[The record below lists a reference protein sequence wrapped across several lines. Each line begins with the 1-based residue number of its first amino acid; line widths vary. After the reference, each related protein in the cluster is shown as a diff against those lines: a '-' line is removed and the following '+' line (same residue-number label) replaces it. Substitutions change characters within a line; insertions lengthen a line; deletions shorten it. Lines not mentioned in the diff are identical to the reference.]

1 MVRPGTEASMRPR
14 AIVMRALGYDEVVV
28 DRYGSVIGTIE
39 GNRPGPTVLFDG
51 HIDTVPAENAEKWA
65 YPPFEARIAD
75 GRIYGRG
82 TSDMKGADAAFTKAV
97 AWFAADR
104 NRDFAGRICVA
115 GVVQEECFEGVASR
129 SVSEICKPDYVII
142 GESSMCNLKVGQRGR
157 AEIKIEAR
165 GVPAHSANPEKGVN
179 AVYKMCGVIDAVRRI
194 VPGEHTVL
202 GRGILELVDI
212 KSEPY
217 PGASVVP
224 EFCSAT
230 YDRRLLVGE
239 TTESVLASVQSALA
253 DLVARDNELQ
263 VNAHFTEAEDSSMP
277 MPTGSAPSRPSSR
290 RRASRLRSSSTAS
303 APTAAITQAR
313 RVSGPS
319 ASVPH
324 ARTSPTPWTSTS
336 RSPSS
341 RRSPTA
347 TTPCWRRC
355 SHKPV
360 KGTGYLTEKR
370 DEQSP
375 RFSKEDKRP
384 VSSPTTRRPPKR
396 GPGGRWHP
404 QCAGTR

>member
-1 MVRPGTEASMRPR
+1 MDETRAAELVEFCQRLVRTKSYSGQEQDA
-14 AIVMRALGYDEVVV
+14 AAVLADEMRALGYDDVIV
-28 DRYGSVIGTIE
+28 DKYGSVIGTIE

-129 SVSEICKPDYVII
+129 SVSEICKPDFVII
-142 GESSMCNLKVGQRGR
+142 GESSLCNLKIGQRGR
-157 AEIKIEAR
+157 AEIKIETR

-179 AVYKMCGVIDAVRRI
+179 AVYKMCNVIDAVRRI
-194 VPGEHTVL
+194 VPGEHPVL
-202 GRGILELVDI
+202 GKGILELVDI

-239 TTESVLASVQSALA
+239 TQTSVLASVQSALA
-253 DLVARDNELQ
+253 DLVAKDDELQ
-263 VNAHFTEAEDSSMP
+263 VNAHFTEAEDVCY
-277 MPTGSAPSRPSSR
+277 TGERIAAERFFPGWLFDADADWIQAIKAKLDEKGFSPEIAQYNFCTNGSHYAGEAGIRTIGLGPSREDLAHTVDEYIEIP
-290 RRASRLRSSSTAS
+290 
-303 APTAAITQAR
+303 Q
-313 RVSGPS
+313 
-319 ASVPH
+319 
-324 ARTSPTPWTSTS
+324 
-336 RSPSS
+336 
-341 RRSPTA
+341 
-347 TTPCWRRC
+347 
-355 SHKPV
+355 
-360 KGTGYLTEKR
+360 LTKVADCYYAVLEALL
-370 DEQSP
+370 
-375 RFSKEDKRP
+375 
-384 VSSPTTRRPPKR
+384 
-396 GPGGRWHP
+396 G
-404 QCAGTR
+404 

>member
-1 MVRPGTEASMRPR
+1 MDETRAAELVEFCQRLVRTKSYSGQEQDAAS
-14 AIVMRALGYDEVVV
+14 ALADEMRALGYDDVIV

-51 HIDTVPAENAEKWA
+51 HIDTVPAENAEKWT
-65 YPPFEARIAD
+65 YPPFEAHIAD

-142 GESSMCNLKVGQRGR
+142 GESSLCNLKVGQRGR
-157 AEIKIEAR
+157 AEIKIETR

-194 VPGEHTVL
+194 SPGEHPVL

-239 TTESVLASVQSALA
+239 TPESVLASVQSALA
-253 DLVARDNELQ
+253 DLVARDDELQ
-263 VNAHFTEAEDSSMP
+263 VNAHFTEAEDVCY
-277 MPTGSAPSRPSSR
+277 TGERIAAERFFPGWLFDADADWICAIKAKLEEKGFSPKITQYNFCTNGSHYAGEAGIRTIGLGPSREDLAHTVDEYIEISE
-290 RRASRLRSSSTAS
+290 
-303 APTAAITQAR
+303 
-313 RVSGPS
+313 
-319 ASVPH
+319 
-324 ARTSPTPWTSTS
+324 
-336 RSPSS
+336 
-341 RRSPTA
+341 
-347 TTPCWRRC
+347 
-355 SHKPV
+355 
-360 KGTGYLTEKR
+360 LTKVADCYYAVLE
-370 DEQSP
+370 
-375 RFSKEDKRP
+375 
-384 VSSPTTRRPPKR
+384 
-396 GPGGRWHP
+396 
-404 QCAGTR
+404 ALLA

>member
-1 MVRPGTEASMRPR
+1 MDETRAAGLVEFCQRLVRTKSYSGQEAEVASVL
-14 AIVMRALGYDEVVV
+14 ADEMRALGYDEVVV

-51 HIDTVPAENAEKWA
+51 HIDTVPAENAEKWT

-75 GRIYGRG
+75 DRIYGRG

-142 GESSMCNLKVGQRGR
+142 GESSLCNLKVGQRGR
-157 AEIKIEAR
+157 AEIKIETR

-194 VPGEHTVL
+194 VPGEHPVL
-202 GRGILELVDI
+202 GKGILELVDI

-239 TTESVLASVQSALA
+239 TPERVLASVQSALA
-253 DLVARDNELQ
+253 DLVARDDELQ
-263 VNAHFTEAEDSSMP
+263 VNAHFTEAEDVCY
-277 MPTGSAPSRPSSR
+277 TGERIAAERFFPGWLFDADADWIQTIKGKLEEKGFSPKIEQYSFCTNGSHYAGEAGIRTIGLGPSREDLAHTVDEYIEISE
-290 RRASRLRSSSTAS
+290 
-303 APTAAITQAR
+303 
-313 RVSGPS
+313 
-319 ASVPH
+319 
-324 ARTSPTPWTSTS
+324 
-336 RSPSS
+336 
-341 RRSPTA
+341 
-347 TTPCWRRC
+347 
-355 SHKPV
+355 
-360 KGTGYLTEKR
+360 LTKVADCYYGVLE
-370 DEQSP
+370 
-375 RFSKEDKRP
+375 
-384 VSSPTTRRPPKR
+384 
-396 GPGGRWHP
+396 
-404 QCAGTR
+404 ALLA

>member
-1 MVRPGTEASMRPR
+1 MDETRAAELVEFCQRLVRTKSYSGQEQDAAS
-14 AIVMRALGYDEVVV
+14 ALADEMRALGYDDVIV

-51 HIDTVPAENAEKWA
+51 HIDTVPAENAEKWT
-65 YPPFEARIAD
+65 YPPFEAHIAD

-142 GESSMCNLKVGQRGR
+142 GESSLCNLKVGQRGR
-157 AEIKIEAR
+157 AEIKIETR

-194 VPGEHTVL
+194 SPGEHPVL

-239 TTESVLASVQSALA
+239 TPESVLASVQSALA
-253 DLVARDNELQ
+253 DLVARDDELQ
-263 VNAHFTEAEDSSMP
+263 VNAHFTEAEDVCY
-277 MPTGSAPSRPSSR
+277 TGERIAAERFFPGWLFGADADWICAIKAKLEEKGFSPKITQYNFCTNGSHYAGEAGIKTIGLGPSREDLAHTVDEYIEISE
-290 RRASRLRSSSTAS
+290 
-303 APTAAITQAR
+303 
-313 RVSGPS
+313 
-319 ASVPH
+319 
-324 ARTSPTPWTSTS
+324 
-336 RSPSS
+336 
-341 RRSPTA
+341 
-347 TTPCWRRC
+347 
-355 SHKPV
+355 
-360 KGTGYLTEKR
+360 LTKVADCYYAVLE
-370 DEQSP
+370 
-375 RFSKEDKRP
+375 
-384 VSSPTTRRPPKR
+384 
-396 GPGGRWHP
+396 
-404 QCAGTR
+404 ALLA

>member
-1 MVRPGTEASMRPR
+1 MDETRAAELVEFCQRLVRTKSYSGQEQDAAS
-14 AIVMRALGYDEVVV
+14 ALADEMRALGYDDVIV

-51 HIDTVPAENAEKWA
+51 HIDTVPAENAEKWT
-65 YPPFEARIAD
+65 YPPFEAHIAD

-142 GESSMCNLKVGQRGR
+142 GESSLCNLKVGQRGR
-157 AEIKIEAR
+157 AEIKIETR

-194 VPGEHTVL
+194 SPGEHPVL

-239 TTESVLASVQSALA
+239 TPESVLASVQSALA
-253 DLVARDNELQ
+253 DLVARDDELQ
-263 VNAHFTEAEDSSMP
+263 VNAHFTEAEDVCY
-277 MPTGSAPSRPSSR
+277 TGERIAAERFFPGWLFDADADWICAIKAKLEEKGFSPKITQYNFCTNGSHYAGEAGIKTIGLGPSREDLAHTVDEYIEISE
-290 RRASRLRSSSTAS
+290 
-303 APTAAITQAR
+303 
-313 RVSGPS
+313 
-319 ASVPH
+319 
-324 ARTSPTPWTSTS
+324 
-336 RSPSS
+336 
-341 RRSPTA
+341 
-347 TTPCWRRC
+347 
-355 SHKPV
+355 
-360 KGTGYLTEKR
+360 LTKVADCYYAVLE
-370 DEQSP
+370 
-375 RFSKEDKRP
+375 
-384 VSSPTTRRPPKR
+384 
-396 GPGGRWHP
+396 
-404 QCAGTR
+404 ALLA

>member
-1 MVRPGTEASMRPR
+1 MDETRAAELVEFCQRLVRTKSYSGQEQDAAS
-14 AIVMRALGYDEVVV
+14 ALADEMRALGYDDVIV

-39 GNRPGPTVLFDG
+39 GNRPGPTVLCDG
-51 HIDTVPAENAEKWA
+51 HIDTVPAENAEKWT
-65 YPPFEARIAD
+65 YPPFEAHIAD

-142 GESSMCNLKVGQRGR
+142 GESSLCNLKVGQRGR
-157 AEIKIEAR
+157 AEIKIETR

-194 VPGEHTVL
+194 SPGEHPVL

-239 TTESVLASVQSALA
+239 TPESVLASVQSALA
-253 DLVARDNELQ
+253 DLVARDDELQ
-263 VNAHFTEAEDSSMP
+263 VNAHFTEAEDVCY
-277 MPTGSAPSRPSSR
+277 TGERIAAERFFPGWLFDADADWICAIKAKLEEKGFSPKITQYNFCTNGSHYAGEAGIKTIGLGPSREDLAHTVDEYIEISE
-290 RRASRLRSSSTAS
+290 
-303 APTAAITQAR
+303 
-313 RVSGPS
+313 
-319 ASVPH
+319 
-324 ARTSPTPWTSTS
+324 
-336 RSPSS
+336 
-341 RRSPTA
+341 
-347 TTPCWRRC
+347 
-355 SHKPV
+355 
-360 KGTGYLTEKR
+360 LTKVADCYYAVLE
-370 DEQSP
+370 
-375 RFSKEDKRP
+375 
-384 VSSPTTRRPPKR
+384 
-396 GPGGRWHP
+396 
-404 QCAGTR
+404 ALLA

>member
-1 MVRPGTEASMRPR
+1 MDETRAAELVEFCQRLVRTKSYSGQEQDA
-14 AIVMRALGYDEVVV
+14 AAVLADEMRALGYDDVIV
-28 DRYGSVIGTIE
+28 DKYGSVIGTIE

-202 GRGILELVDI
+202 GRGILELLHDTASRAKTPEVGVLVVEDH
-212 KSEPY
+212 
-217 PGASVVP
+217 GAH
-224 EFCSAT
+224 
-230 YDRRLLVGE
+230 VGGE
-239 TTESVLASVQSALA
+239 VG
-253 DLVARDNELQ
+253 VARSEQRRHQLRKRVCVLVLQ
-263 VNAHFTEAEDSSMP
+263 TGACRVCLEPVSQLDAARHRGDHVVFEHAPEDRERKQAKAEP
-277 MPTGSAPSRPSSR
+277 LERRPRVPRGHATPLPRGR
-290 RRASRLRSSSTAS
+290 RR
-303 APTAAITQAR
+303 
-313 RVSGPS
+313 
-319 ASVPH
+319 
-324 ARTSPTPWTSTS
+324 
-336 RSPSS
+336 S
-341 RRSPTA
+341 RRSPRL
-347 TTPCWRRC
+347 RR
-355 SHKPV
+355 S
-360 KGTGYLTEKR
+360 
-370 DEQSP
+370 
-375 RFSKEDKRP
+375 
-384 VSSPTTRRPPKR
+384 
-396 GPGGRWHP
+396 
-404 QCAGTR
+404 A

>member
-1 MVRPGTEASMRPR
+1 MNETRAAELVEFCQRLVRTKSYSGQEAEVASVL
-14 AIVMRALGYDEVVV
+14 ADEMRALGYDEVVV

-97 AWFAADR
+97 AWFAADH

-129 SVSEICKPDYVII
+129 SVSEICKPDFVII
-142 GESSMCNLKVGQRGR
+142 GESSLCNLKIGQRGR
-157 AEIKIEAR
+157 AEIKIETR

-194 VPGEHTVL
+194 VPSEHPVL
-202 GRGILELVDI
+202 GKGILELVDI

-239 TTESVLASVQSALA
+239 TPESVLASVQSTLA
-253 DLVARDNELQ
+253 DLVAKDDELQ
-263 VNAHFTEAEDSSMP
+263 VNAHFTEAEDVCY
-277 MPTGSAPSRPSSR
+277 TGERIAAERFFPGWLFDADASWIQAIKAKLDEKGFSPEIAQYNFCTNGSHYAGEAGIRTIGLGPSREDLAHTVDEYIEISQI
-290 RRASRLRSSSTAS
+290 TK
-303 APTAAITQAR
+303 AADCYYA
-313 RVSGPS
+313 VLEALLG
-319 ASVPH
+319 
-324 ARTSPTPWTSTS
+324 
-336 RSPSS
+336 
-341 RRSPTA
+341 
-347 TTPCWRRC
+347 
-355 SHKPV
+355 
-360 KGTGYLTEKR
+360 
-370 DEQSP
+370 
-375 RFSKEDKRP
+375 
-384 VSSPTTRRPPKR
+384 
-396 GPGGRWHP
+396 
-404 QCAGTR
+404 

>member
-1 MVRPGTEASMRPR
+1 MDETRAAELVEFCQRLVRTKSYSGQEGEVAGVL
-14 AIVMRALGYDEVVV
+14 ADEMRALGYDEVVV

-51 HIDTVPAENAEKWA
+51 HIDTVPAENAEKWT

-75 GRIYGRG
+75 CRIYGRG

-104 NRDFAGRICVA
+104 DRDFAGRICVA

-142 GESSMCNLKVGQRGR
+142 GESSLCNLKIGQRGR
-157 AEIKIEAR
+157 AEIKIETR

-194 VPGEHTVL
+194 VPGEHPVL
-202 GRGILELVDI
+202 GKGILELVDI

-239 TTESVLASVQSALA
+239 TPESVLASVQSALA
-253 DLVARDNELQ
+253 DLVAKDDELQ
-263 VNAHFTEAEDSSMP
+263 VNAHFTEAEDVCY
-277 MPTGSAPSRPSSR
+277 TGERIAAERFFPGWLFDADADWIQTIKAKLEEKGLAPEIAQYNFCTNGSHYAGEAGIRTIGLGPSREDLAHTVDEYIEISE
-290 RRASRLRSSSTAS
+290 LMK
-303 APTAAITQAR
+303 
-313 RVSGPS
+313 VSDCYYAVLEALVG
-319 ASVPH
+319 
-324 ARTSPTPWTSTS
+324 
-336 RSPSS
+336 
-341 RRSPTA
+341 
-347 TTPCWRRC
+347 
-355 SHKPV
+355 
-360 KGTGYLTEKR
+360 
-370 DEQSP
+370 
-375 RFSKEDKRP
+375 
-384 VSSPTTRRPPKR
+384 
-396 GPGGRWHP
+396 
-404 QCAGTR
+404 

>member
-1 MVRPGTEASMRPR
+1 MDETRAAELVEFCQRLVRTKSYSGQEAEVASVL
-14 AIVMRALGYDEVVV
+14 ADEMRALGYDEVVV

-65 YPPFEARIAD
+65 YPPFEARIED

-97 AWFAADR
+97 AWFAQDR

-129 SVSEICKPDYVII
+129 SVSERCKPDYVII
-142 GESSMCNLKVGQRGR
+142 GESSLCNLKIGQRGR
-157 AEIKIEAR
+157 AEIKIETR

-194 VPGEHTVL
+194 VPGEHPVL

-239 TTESVLASVQSALA
+239 TPDSVLASVQSALA
-253 DLVARDNELQ
+253 DLVAKDDELQ
-263 VNAHFTEAEDSSMP
+263 VN
-277 MPTGSAPSRPSSR
+277 SRALLPR
-290 RRASRLRSSSTAS
+290 VALRCRCRLDLRHQG
-303 APTAAITQAR
+303 QAR
-313 RVSGPS
+313 GEGLP
-319 ASVPH
+319 A
-324 ARTSPTPWTSTS
+324 
-336 RSPSS
+336 
-341 RRSPTA
+341 
-347 TTPCWRRC
+347 
-355 SHKPV
+355 
-360 KGTGYLTEKR
+360 
-370 DEQSP
+370 
-375 RFSKEDKRP
+375 
-384 VSSPTTRRPPKR
+384 
-396 GPGGRWHP
+396 
-404 QCAGTR
+404 

>member
-1 MVRPGTEASMRPR
+1 MDETRAAGLVEFCQRLVRTKSYSGQEAEVASVL
-14 AIVMRALGYDEVVV
+14 ADEMRALGYDEVIV
-28 DRYGSVIGTIE
+28 DRFGSVIGIIE

-51 HIDTVPAENAEKWA
+51 HIDTVPAENAEKWT

-104 NRDFAGRICVA
+104 NRNFAGRICVA

-129 SVSEICKPDYVII
+129 SVSKICKPDYVII
-142 GESSMCNLKVGQRGR
+142 GESSLCNLKVGQRGR
-157 AEIKIEAR
+157 AEIKIETR

-194 VPGEHTVL
+194 VPGEHPVL

-239 TTESVLASVQSALA
+239 TQVSVLASVQSALA
-253 DLVARDNELQ
+253 DLVARDDELQ
-263 VNAHFTEAEDSSMP
+263 VNAHFTEAEDVCY
-277 MPTGSAPSRPSSR
+277 TGERISAERFFPGWLFDADVDWICAIKAKLDEKGFSPEITQYNFCTNGSHYAGEAGIRTIGLGPSREDLAHTVDEYIEIS
-290 RRASRLRSSSTAS
+290 
-303 APTAAITQAR
+303 Q
-313 RVSGPS
+313 
-319 ASVPH
+319 
-324 ARTSPTPWTSTS
+324 
-336 RSPSS
+336 
-341 RRSPTA
+341 
-347 TTPCWRRC
+347 
-355 SHKPV
+355 
-360 KGTGYLTEKR
+360 LTKVADCYYGVLE
-370 DEQSP
+370 
-375 RFSKEDKRP
+375 
-384 VSSPTTRRPPKR
+384 
-396 GPGGRWHP
+396 
-404 QCAGTR
+404 ALLA

>member
-1 MVRPGTEASMRPR
+1 MDETRAAELVEFCQRLVRTKSYSGQEQDA
-14 AIVMRALGYDEVVV
+14 AAVLADEMRALGYDDVIV

-263 VNAHFTEAEDSSMP
+263 VNAHFTEAEDVCY
-277 MPTGSAPSRPSSR
+277 TGERIKAERFFPGWLFDADADWICAIKAKLEEKGFPPKIEQYSFCTNGSHYAGEAGIRTIGLGPSREDLAHTVDEHIEISE
-290 RRASRLRSSSTAS
+290 
-303 APTAAITQAR
+303 
-313 RVSGPS
+313 
-319 ASVPH
+319 
-324 ARTSPTPWTSTS
+324 
-336 RSPSS
+336 
-341 RRSPTA
+341 
-347 TTPCWRRC
+347 
-355 SHKPV
+355 
-360 KGTGYLTEKR
+360 LTKVADCYYAVLE
-370 DEQSP
+370 
-375 RFSKEDKRP
+375 
-384 VSSPTTRRPPKR
+384 
-396 GPGGRWHP
+396 
-404 QCAGTR
+404 ALLA

>member
-1 MVRPGTEASMRPR
+1 MNETRAAELVEFCQRLVRTKSYSGQEAEVASVL
-14 AIVMRALGYDEVVV
+14 ADEMRALGYDEVVV

-97 AWFAADR
+97 AWFAADH

-129 SVSEICKPDYVII
+129 SVSEICKPDFVII
-142 GESSMCNLKVGQRGR
+142 GESSLCNLKIGQRGR
-157 AEIKIEAR
+157 AEIKVETR
-165 GVPAHSANPEKGVN
+165 GIPAHSANPEKGVN

-194 VPGEHTVL
+194 VPSEHPVL
-202 GRGILELVDI
+202 GKGILELVDI

-239 TTESVLASVQSALA
+239 TPESVLASVQSALA
-253 DLVARDNELQ
+253 DLVAKDDELQ
-263 VNAHFTEAEDSSMP
+263 VNAHFTEAEDVCY
-277 MPTGSAPSRPSSR
+277 TGERIAAERFFPGWLFDADADWIQAIKAKLDEKGFSPEIAQYNFCTNGSHYAGEAGIRTIGLGPSREDLAHTVDEYIEISE
-290 RRASRLRSSSTAS
+290 
-303 APTAAITQAR
+303 
-313 RVSGPS
+313 
-319 ASVPH
+319 
-324 ARTSPTPWTSTS
+324 
-336 RSPSS
+336 
-341 RRSPTA
+341 
-347 TTPCWRRC
+347 
-355 SHKPV
+355 
-360 KGTGYLTEKR
+360 LTKVADCYYAVLEALL
-370 DEQSP
+370 
-375 RFSKEDKRP
+375 
-384 VSSPTTRRPPKR
+384 
-396 GPGGRWHP
+396 G
-404 QCAGTR
+404 

>member
-1 MVRPGTEASMRPR
+1 MDETRAAELVEFCQRLVRTKSYSGQEQDAAS
-14 AIVMRALGYDEVVV
+14 ALADEMRALGYDDVIV

-51 HIDTVPAENAEKWA
+51 HIDTVPAENAEKWT
-65 YPPFEARIAD
+65 YPPFEAHIAD

-142 GESSMCNLKVGQRGR
+142 GESSLCNLKVGQRGR
-157 AEIKIEAR
+157 AEIKIETR

-194 VPGEHTVL
+194 VPGEHPVL

-212 KSEPY
+212 KSDPY

-239 TTESVLASVQSALA
+239 TPESVLASVQSALA
-253 DLVARDNELQ
+253 DLVARDDELQ
-263 VNAHFTEAEDSSMP
+263 VNAHFTEAEDVCY
-277 MPTGSAPSRPSSR
+277 TGERIAAERFFPGWLFDADADWICAIKAKLEEKGFSPKITQYNFCTNGSHYAGEAGIKTIGLGPSREDLAHTVDEYIEISE
-290 RRASRLRSSSTAS
+290 
-303 APTAAITQAR
+303 
-313 RVSGPS
+313 
-319 ASVPH
+319 
-324 ARTSPTPWTSTS
+324 
-336 RSPSS
+336 
-341 RRSPTA
+341 
-347 TTPCWRRC
+347 
-355 SHKPV
+355 
-360 KGTGYLTEKR
+360 LTKVADCYYAVLE
-370 DEQSP
+370 
-375 RFSKEDKRP
+375 
-384 VSSPTTRRPPKR
+384 
-396 GPGGRWHP
+396 
-404 QCAGTR
+404 ALLA

>member
-1 MVRPGTEASMRPR
+1 MDEKRAAELVEFCQRLVRAKSYSGQEQDAASVLADEMH
-14 AIVMRALGYDEVVV
+14 ALGYDEVIV

-51 HIDTVPAENAEKWA
+51 HIDTVPAENAEKWT
-65 YPPFEARIAD
+65 YPPFEAHIAD

-142 GESSMCNLKVGQRGR
+142 GESSLCNLKVGQRGR
-157 AEIKIEAR
+157 AEIKIETR

-194 VPGEHTVL
+194 VPGEHPVL

-224 EFCSAT
+224 ECCSAT

-239 TTESVLASVQSALA
+239 TPESVLASVQSALA
-253 DLVARDNELQ
+253 DLVARDDELQ
-263 VNAHFTEAEDSSMP
+263 VNAHFTEAEDVCY
-277 MPTGSAPSRPSSR
+277 TGERIAAERFFPGWLFDADADWICAIKGKLEEKGFSPKIEQYSFCTNGSHYAGEAGIRTIGLGPSREDLAHTVDEYIEIS
-290 RRASRLRSSSTAS
+290 
-303 APTAAITQAR
+303 Q
-313 RVSGPS
+313 
-319 ASVPH
+319 
-324 ARTSPTPWTSTS
+324 
-336 RSPSS
+336 
-341 RRSPTA
+341 
-347 TTPCWRRC
+347 
-355 SHKPV
+355 
-360 KGTGYLTEKR
+360 LTKVADCYYGVLE
-370 DEQSP
+370 
-375 RFSKEDKRP
+375 
-384 VSSPTTRRPPKR
+384 
-396 GPGGRWHP
+396 
-404 QCAGTR
+404 ALLA

>member
-1 MVRPGTEASMRPR
+1 MDETRAAELVEFCQRLVRTKSYSGQEQDAAS
-14 AIVMRALGYDEVVV
+14 ALADEMRALGYDDVIV

-65 YPPFEARIAD
+65 YPPFEAHIAD

-142 GESSMCNLKVGQRGR
+142 GESSLCNLKVGQRGR
-157 AEIKIEAR
+157 AEIKIETR

-194 VPGEHTVL
+194 VPGEHPVL

-212 KSEPY
+212 KSDPY

-253 DLVARDNELQ
+253 DLVARDDELQ
-263 VNAHFTEAEDSSMP
+263 VNAHFTEAEDVCY
-277 MPTGSAPSRPSSR
+277 TGERIAAERFFPGWLFDADADWICAIKAKLEEKGFSPKITQYNFCTNGSHYAGEAGIRTIGLGPSREDLAHTVDEYIEISE
-290 RRASRLRSSSTAS
+290 
-303 APTAAITQAR
+303 
-313 RVSGPS
+313 
-319 ASVPH
+319 
-324 ARTSPTPWTSTS
+324 
-336 RSPSS
+336 
-341 RRSPTA
+341 
-347 TTPCWRRC
+347 
-355 SHKPV
+355 
-360 KGTGYLTEKR
+360 LTKVADCYYAVLE
-370 DEQSP
+370 
-375 RFSKEDKRP
+375 
-384 VSSPTTRRPPKR
+384 
-396 GPGGRWHP
+396 
-404 QCAGTR
+404 ALLA